1 MEYKYVIIGAG
12 NGGQSLAGD
21 MVLHGTKVA
30 AIYDKNPAPIRDIK
44 ESGGIKMSGPVMQGF
59 APIEHPTEGLEDAMQ
74 QGNVFL
80 VTIVA
85 NFHPQ
90 LAREMAPYI
99 RETDTVILIPGN
111 AGSSLIFRKTLAECG
126 VKKMPLIGETIS
138 MPYATRLLGKAHAGI
153 KAKKLALPCAALPA
167 SRNEEFLAALKPAI
181 PEATLWTDSLS
192 IGMSNGNP
200 CGHVPYYL
208 MNIGKVE
215 APTPADVNFHAWN
228 TPTTDR
234 ISDLYDEER
243 MTVMRA
249 IGLNPLSH
257 VRDKIRV
264 YANISSGFKTLDD
277 EIYRARDMVDQGFTA
292 IKIYPF
298 LYGLDEDGIVER
310 VAKVREALG
319 YDVDLLVDV
328 WRTENP
334 RLALN
339 VAKRIEQYRI
349 YWYEEPIAPDNYD
362 VAAEIRSKTSLPI
375 VAGECIC
382 GKRGFNDVIRKN
394 AAEILNANVGVAG
407 GILELKEIAAMA
419 EANYVKGC
427 PHNCSS
433 PTVSTNATIHA
444 VATIPNFYILET
456 FPSYREMGAKLS
468 SNMLPIENGYIRVP
482 DTPGLGI
489 EMNEDFLA
497 SIPYHESPNTH
508 KKMPS
513 L

>member
-30 AIYDKNPAPIRDIK
+30 AIYDKNPAPIREIK

-59 APIEHPTEGLEDAMQ
+59 APIKHPTEGLEDAMQ

-257 VRDKIRV
+257 HEVLKIC
-264 YANISSGFKTLDD
+264 YANKHYDP
-277 EIYRARDMVDQGFTA
+277 
-292 IKIYPF
+292 IKQQEDRPENAVQVPDRFI
-298 LYGLDEDGIVER
+298 DEDVPLNMVLVSEIGHKLGIPTP
-310 VAKVREALG
+310 VADLLIDLSNLVREKDFRAIGTKTETLG
-319 YDVDLLVDV
+319 
-328 WRTENP
+328 
-334 RLALN
+334 
-339 VAKRIEQYRI
+339 IQ
-349 YWYEEPIAPDNYD
+349 
-362 VAAEIRSKTSLPI
+362 SL
-375 VAGECIC
+375 
-382 GKRGFNDVIRKN
+382 D
-394 AAEILNANVGVAG
+394 
-407 GILELKEIAAMA
+407 KE
-419 EANYVKGC
+419 
-427 PHNCSS
+427 S
-433 PTVSTNATIHA
+433 IHA
-444 VATIPNFYILET
+444 LV
-456 FPSYREMGAKLS
+456 
-468 SNMLPIENGYIRVP
+468 
-482 DTPGLGI
+482 GL
-489 EMNEDFLA
+489 A
-497 SIPYHESPNTH
+497 
-508 KKMPS
+508 
-513 L
+513 